1 MAVGRRLGSGAGPAK
16 VKRVLVTGAGG
27 SPATNFVRSL
37 RAAPEP
43 VWLAG
48 TDADPY
54 LLLRAETDSRHLVPR
69 AGDPTY
75 LDVLNLLTERED
87 IGLIHAQNDAEVAF
101 LSEHRD
107 RVAARLFLPA
117 RETVRACL
125 DKFRSFETWRAAGL
139 PVPDTVLLRS
149 EEDLQ
154 AAFERFGGGLW
165 LRAITGAGG
174 RGALPVQDYDTA
186 RSWLEFHKG
195 WGSFTAAELL
205 EPDSV
210 TWMSLWHGGELVV
223 AQGRKRLY
231 WELSRISPSGVTG
244 VTGAGVTIADPAVD
258 EVARAAVLAIDP
270 HPHGLF
276 GVDLTYDRQG
286 VPNPTEINVGRFFTT
301 HQFFTALGVNLPY
314 AYLKLAFGEP
324 PPPFPRPLNPAPE
337 GMVWIRGVDFE
348 PVLAPAA
355 AVDAH
360 RAALEELRRA
370 LER

>member
-1 MAVGRRLGSGAGPAK
+1 M
-16 VKRVLVTGAGG
+16 KRILVTGAGG

-43 VWLAG
+43 AHLTG

-54 LLLRAETDSRHLVPR
+54 CLLRAETDTRHLVPP
-69 AGDPTY
+69 AGDPDY
-75 LDVLNLLTERED
+75 LDVLNALIERED
-87 IGLIHAQNDAEVAF
+87 IGLVHAQNDAEVAF

-107 RVAARLFLPA
+107 RVGARLFLPA
-117 RETVRACL
+117 AATVRACQ
-125 DKFRSFETWRAAGL
+125 DKFRSFEAWRAAGL

-154 AAFERFGGGLW
+154 GAFERFGGALW
-165 LRAITGAGG
+165 LRATTGAGG
-174 RGALPVQDYDTA
+174 RGALPVHDYDTA
-186 RSWLEFHKG
+186 RSWLEFQKG

-205 EPDSV
+205 EPDSI
-210 TWMSLWHGGELVV
+210 TWMSIWHEGELVV

-244 VTGAGVTIADPAVD
+244 VTGAGVTIADPSLD
-258 EVARAAVLAIDP
+258 EIARAAVLAIDSD
-270 HPHGLF
+270 PHGLF
-276 GVDLTYDRQG
+276 GVDLTYDRAG

-301 HQFFTALGVNLPY
+301 HQFFAALGLNLPY
-314 AYLKLAFGEP
+314 AYVKLAFREP
-324 PPPFPRPLNPAPE
+324 PPSFPRRLNPAPE

-355 AVDAH
+355 EIDRH
-360 RAALEELRRA
+360 LAALEELRRA
-370 LER
+370 LDR

>member
-1 MAVGRRLGSGAGPAK
+1 M
-16 VKRVLVTGAGG
+16 KRVLVTGAGG

-43 VWLAG
+43 VHLTG

-54 LLLRAETDSRHLVPR
+54 CLLRAETDTRHLVPP
-69 AGDPTY
+69 AGDPAY
-75 LDVLNLLTERED
+75 LDVLNAIVERED
-87 IGLIHAQNDAEVAF
+87 VGLVHAQNDAEVAF

-107 RVAARLFLPA
+107 QVAARLFLPA
-117 RETVRACL
+117 RETVRACQ
-125 DKFRSFETWRAAGL
+125 DKFRSYESWKAAGL
-139 PVPDTVLLRS
+139 PVPETVMLRS

-154 AAFERFGGGLW
+154 AAFERFGGALW
-165 LRAITGAGG
+165 LRATSGAGG

-186 RSWLEFHKG
+186 RSWLEFQKG

-205 EPDSV
+205 EPDSI
-210 TWMSLWHGGELVV
+210 TWMSVWRDGELVV

-244 VTGAGVTIADPAVD
+244 VTGAGVTIADPALD
-258 EVARAAVLAIDP
+258 ELAEAAVLAIDP
-270 HPHGLF
+270 HPDGLF
-276 GVDLTYDRQG
+276 GVDLTYDRDG
-286 VPNPTEINVGRFFTT
+286 IPNPTEINVGRFFTT

-324 PPPFPRPLNPAPE
+324 PPAFPRRRNPAPE

-355 AVDAH
+355 EIDRH

-370 LER
+370 LDR

>member
-1 MAVGRRLGSGAGPAK
+1 M
-16 VKRVLVTGAGG
+16 KRVLVTGAGG

-43 VWLAG
+43 VHLTG

-54 LLLRAETDSRHLVPR
+54 CLLRAETDTRHLVPP
-69 AGDPTY
+69 AGDPAY
-75 LDVLNLLTERED
+75 LDVLNAIVERED
-87 IGLIHAQNDAEVAF
+87 VGLVHAQNDAEVAF

-107 RVAARLFLPA
+107 QVAARLYLPA
-117 RETVRACL
+117 RETIRVCQ
-125 DKFRSFETWRAAGL
+125 DKFRSYESWKAAGL
-139 PVPDTVLLRS
+139 PVPETVMLRS

-154 AAFERFGGGLW
+154 AAFERFGGALW
-165 LRAITGAGG
+165 LRATTGAGG

-186 RSWLEFHKG
+186 KELAGVPEGLGQLHRG
-195 WGSFTAAELL
+195 RAAGAGQHHLDVGL
-205 EPDSV
+205 ARRRA
-210 TWMSLWHGGELVV
+210 GGRPGPQAPVLGAV
-223 AQGRKRLY
+223 ADL
-231 WELSRISPSGVTG
+231 PFGVTG
-244 VTGAGVTIADPAVD
+244 VTGAGVTIADPALD
-258 EVARAAVLAIDP
+258 ELAEAAVLAIDP
-270 HPHGLF
+270 HPDGLF
-276 GVDLTYDRQG
+276 GVDLTYDRAG

-324 PPPFPRPLNPAPE
+324 PPAFPRRHNPAPE

-355 AVDAH
+355 EIDRH

-370 LER
+370 LDR

>member
-1 MAVGRRLGSGAGPAK
+1 M
-16 VKRVLVTGAGG
+16 
-27 SPATNFVRSL
+27 RSL

-43 VWLAG
+43 VHLTG

-54 LLLRAETDSRHLVPR
+54 CLLRAGTDTCHLVPP
-69 AGDPTY
+69 AGDPAY
-75 LDVLNLLTERED
+75 LDVLNAIVERED
-87 IGLIHAQNDAEVAF
+87 VGLVHAQNDAEVAF

-107 RVAARLFLPA
+107 QVAARLFLPA
-117 RETVRACL
+117 RETVRACQ
-125 DKFRSFETWRAAGL
+125 DKFRSYESWMAAGL
-139 PVPDTVLLRS
+139 PVPETVMLRS

-154 AAFERFGGGLW
+154 AAFERFGGALW
-165 LRAITGAGG
+165 LRATSGAGG
-174 RGALPVQDYDTA
+174 RGALAVQDYDTA
-186 RSWLEFHKG
+186 RSWLEFQKG

-205 EPDSV
+205 EPDSI
-210 TWMSLWHGGELVV
+210 TWMSVWRDGELVV

-244 VTGAGVTIADPAVD
+244 VTGAGVTITDPALD
-258 EVARAAVLAIDP
+258 ELAEAAVLAIDP
-270 HPHGLF
+270 HPDGLF
-276 GVDLTYDRQG
+276 GVDLTYDRAG

-324 PPPFPRPLNPAPE
+324 PPPFPRRRNPAPE

-348 PVLAPAA
+348 PVLAPTAEI
-355 AVDAH
+355 DRH

-370 LER
+370 LDR

>member
-1 MAVGRRLGSGAGPAK
+1 VGGRVVAAAGRPGAP

-43 VWLAG
+43 VHLAG

-54 LLLRAETDSRHLVPR
+54 CLLRAETDSRHLVPA
-69 AGDPTY
+69 AGDPDY
-75 LDVLNLLTERED
+75 LDVLNALIERED
-87 IGLIHAQNDAEVAF
+87 IGLVHAQNDAEVAY

-117 RETVRACL
+117 RETVRACQ
-125 DKFRSFETWRAAGL
+125 DKFRSFEAWRAAGL
-139 PVPDTVLLRS
+139 TVPDTVLLRS

-154 AAFERFGGGLW
+154 AAFERFGGALW
-165 LRAITGAGG
+165 LRATSGAGG
-174 RGALPVQDYDTA
+174 KGALPVQDYDTA
-186 RSWLEFHKG
+186 RSWLEFQKG

-205 EPDSV
+205 EPDSI
-210 TWMSLWHGGELVV
+210 TWMSVWHDGELVV

-244 VTGAGVTIADPAVD
+244 VTGAGVTIADPALD
-258 EVARAAVLAIDP
+258 EIAHAAVLAIDP

-276 GVDLTYDRQG
+276 GVDLTYDRAG

-301 HQFFTALGVNLPY
+301 HQFFTALGVNLPW
-314 AYLKLAFGEP
+314 AFVRLAFGEAP
-324 PPPFPRPLNPAPE
+324 PRFGRRLNPAPD

-348 PVLAPAA
+348 PVLATTDEIDGH
-355 AVDAH
+355 V
-360 RAALEELRRA
+360 AALEELRRA
-370 LER
+370 LHR